1 MQPLSFKHDE
11 TCAFK
16 RACANLFW
24 QHVLSQHIFGL
35 KNLRALHVI
44 QLRNDDTCMWVMRE
58 TRRFLIDNLSH
69 YPEMKLEW
77 LSIDDEYRVERIVR
91 PDDPESKKSQKK
103 NKAKGKQKAKASLT
117 NGFNDTFPVLPVD
130 ALDGLTDSSGDE
142 DDDSMALKLETIEG
156 LPYYDVWG
164 VKIFKKEVVNGRL

>member
-1 MQPLSFKHDE
+1 
-11 TCAFK
+11 
-16 RACANLFW
+16 
-24 QHVLSQHIFGL
+24 
-35 KNLRALHVI
+35 
-44 QLRNDDTCMWVMRE
+44 MWVMRE

-130 ALDGLTDSSGDE
+130 ALDGLTDSSDDE